1 MEIISHDFP
10 VDQYYREVTFKKG
23 IVLHHTV
30 SGNSVEGDIEWWK
43 STTERVA
50 TPIIIARDGGIHQMY
65 PSEYWAH
72 HLGIKQEHF
81 RKFGLPALNTLRNK
95 EFIGIEIDSWG
106 ALTHK
111 NSKYYTFSGKEVQ
124 KEDVAYYEKA
134 FRGYQYFEKYTTA
147 QINSLKEL
155 IVFLGEKYG
164 IPLEYKGDIMFDFN
178 KRALSGESGIWAH
191 VSFRP
196 DKSDV
201 HPQKELI
208 EMLKSLN

>member
-1 MEIISHDFP
+1 MKIISHDFP
-10 VDQYYREVTFKKG
+10 EDQYYREVTKKKG

-30 SGNSVEGDIEWWK
+30 SGDSVLGDIEWWK
-43 STTERVA
+43 STAERVA
-50 TPIIIARDGGIHQMY
+50 TPIIIARDGGIHQLY
-65 PSEYWAH
+65 SSQYWAH

-81 RKFGLPALNTLRNK
+81 KRFELPALNTQRNK
-95 EFIGIEIDSWG
+95 EFIGIELDSWG
-106 ALTHK
+106 GLTTK
-111 NSKYYTFSGKEVQ
+111 NGKFYSFSGQEVKKENVTF
-124 KEDVAYYEKA
+124 YEKP

-147 QINSLKEL
+147 QLASLKEL
-155 IVFLGEKYG
+155 LEYWGERYA
-164 IPLEYKGDIMFDFN
+164 IPLGYKGTIMFEYN

-208 EMLKSLN
+208 DMLQSLV

>member
-1 MEIISHDFP
+1 MKIISHDFP
-10 VDQYYREVTFKKG
+10 EDQYYREVTKKKG

-30 SGNSVEGDIEWWK
+30 SGDSVLGDIEWWK
-43 STTERVA
+43 STAERVA
-50 TPIIIARDGGIHQMY
+50 TPIIIARDGGIHQLY
-65 PSEYWAH
+65 SSQYWAH

-81 RKFGLPALNTLRNK
+81 KRFELPALNTQRNK
-95 EFIGIEIDSWG
+95 EFIGIELDSWG
-106 ALTHK
+106 GLTTK
-111 NSKYYTFSGKEVQ
+111 NGKFYSFSGQEVKKENVTF
-124 KEDVAYYEKA
+124 YEKA

-147 QINSLKEL
+147 QIASLKEL
-155 IVFLGEKYG
+155 LEYWGERYA
-164 IPLEYKGDIMFDFN
+164 IPLSYKGPIMFEFN

-208 EMLKSLN
+208 DMLKVLA

>member
-1 MEIISHDFP
+1 MKIISHDFP
-10 VDQYYREVTFKKG
+10 EDQYYREVTKKKG

-30 SGNSVEGDIEWWK
+30 SGDSVLGDIEWWK
-43 STTERVA
+43 STAERVA
-50 TPIIIARDGGIHQMY
+50 TPIIIARDGGIHQLY
-65 PSEYWAH
+65 SSQYWAH

-81 RKFGLPALNTLRNK
+81 KRFELPALNTQRNK
-95 EFIGIEIDSWG
+95 EFIGIELDSWG
-106 ALTHK
+106 GLTTK
-111 NSKYYTFSGKEVQ
+111 NGKFYSFSGQEVKKENVTF
-124 KEDVAYYEKA
+124 YEKA

-147 QINSLKEL
+147 QIASLKEL
-155 IVFLGEKYG
+155 LEYWGERYA
-164 IPLEYKGDIMFDFN
+164 IPLSYKGPIMFEYN

-208 EMLKSLN
+208 DMLKALA

>member
-1 MEIISHDFP
+1 MKIISHDFP
-10 VDQYYREVTFKKG
+10 EDQYYREVTKKKG

-30 SGNSVEGDIEWWK
+30 SGDSVLGDIEWWK
-43 STTERVA
+43 STAERVA
-50 TPIIIARDGGIHQMY
+50 TPIIIARDGGIHQLY
-65 PSEYWAH
+65 SSQYWAH

-81 RKFGLPALNTLRNK
+81 KRFELPGLNTQRNK
-95 EFIGIEIDSWG
+95 EFIGIELDSWG
-106 ALTHK
+106 GLTTK
-111 NSKYYTFSGKEVQ
+111 NGKFYSFSGQEVKKENVTF
-124 KEDVAYYEKA
+124 YEKA

-147 QINSLKEL
+147 QIASLKEL
-155 IVFLGEKYG
+155 LEYWGERYA
-164 IPLEYKGDIMFDFN
+164 IPLSYKGPIMFEYN

-208 EMLKSLN
+208 DMLKSLA

>member
-1 MEIISHDFP
+1 MKIISHDFP
-10 VDQYYREVTFKKG
+10 EDQYYREVTKKKG

-30 SGNSVEGDIEWWK
+30 SGDSVLGDIEWWK
-43 STTERVA
+43 STAERVA
-50 TPIIIARDGGIHQMY
+50 TPIIIARDGGIHQLY
-65 PSEYWAH
+65 SSQYWAH

-81 RKFGLPALNTLRNK
+81 KRFELPALNTQRNK
-95 EFIGIEIDSWG
+95 EFIGIELDSWG
-106 ALTHK
+106 GLTTK
-111 NSKYYTFSGKEVQ
+111 NGKFYSFSGQEVKKENVTF
-124 KEDVAYYEKA
+124 YEKA

-147 QINSLKEL
+147 QIASLKEL
-155 IVFLGEKYG
+155 LEYWGERYA
-164 IPLEYKGDIMFDFN
+164 IPLSYKGPIMFEFN

-208 EMLKSLN
+208 DMLKALA

>member
-1 MEIISHDFP
+1 MKIISHDFP
-10 VDQYYREVTFKKG
+10 EDQYYREVTKKKG

-30 SGNSVEGDIEWWK
+30 SGDSVLGDIEWWK
-43 STTERVA
+43 STAERVA
-50 TPIIIARDGGIHQMY
+50 TPIIIARDGGIHQLY
-65 PSEYWAH
+65 SSQYWAH

-81 RKFGLPALNTLRNK
+81 KRLELPALNTQRNK
-95 EFIGIEIDSWG
+95 EFIGIELDSWG
-106 ALTHK
+106 GLTTK
-111 NSKYYTFSGKEVQ
+111 NGKFYSFSGQEVKKENVTF
-124 KEDVAYYEKA
+124 YEKA

-147 QINSLKEL
+147 QIASLKEL
-155 IVFLGEKYG
+155 LEYWGERYA
-164 IPLEYKGDIMFDFN
+164 IPLSYKGPIMFEFN

-208 EMLKSLN
+208 DMLKALA